1 MEVDGAVCHKGNSQL
16 KGEIE
21 SEPQCSI
28 VSKEHVRGAK
38 SLQSCLAL
46 GHAKDCSPPGSSVQ
60 EILQA
65 RILEWVAMRF
75 FRASS

>member
-21 SEPQCSI
+21 SKPQCST
-28 VSKEHVRGAK
+28 VNKEHVRGAK
-38 SLQSCLAL
+38 SLQSCLTL
-46 GHAKDCSPPGSSVQ
+46 GHPKDCSPPGSSVQ
-60 EILQA
+60 EILRA

-75 FRASS
+75 FRGSS